1 MATGEEVINYLYG
14 AYIRHLERERL
25 KTKIQIDN
33 ERLCNMITCYPRPS
47 DPIEALF
54 EDRDRFYSCKQHPS
68 INREELD
75 VDD

>member
-25 KTKIQIDN
+25 KTKIQRDN
-33 ERLCNMITCYPRPS
+33 ERLCNMLLSRPS
-47 DPIEALF
+47 DPIEAFF
-54 EDRDRFYSCKQHPS
+54 EDRDRYYSCKQHPS
-68 INREELD
+68 MDREELD

>member
-1 MATGEEVINYLYG
+1 MTTGEEVINYLYG

-33 ERLCNMITCYPRPS
+33 ERLCNMTTCYPRPS
-47 DPIEALF
+47 DPIEAFF
-54 EDRDRFYSCKQHPS
+54 EDRHIYYICKQHSS

>member
-1 MATGEEVINYLYG
+1 MTTGEKVINYLYG

-25 KTKIQIDN
+25 KTKIQRDS
-33 ERLCNMITCYPRPS
+33 ERLCNMITCRPIPS
-47 DPIEALF
+47 DPIEAFF
-54 EDRDRFYSCKQHPS
+54 EDRHIYYICKQHSS

>member
-33 ERLCNMITCYPRPS
+33 ERLCNMITCCPRPS
-47 DPIEALF
+47 DPIEAF
-54 EDRDRFYSCKQHPS
+54 FDDRDRFYSCKQHPS
-68 INREELD
+68 IDREELD

>member
-1 MATGEEVINYLYG
+1 MTTGEKVINYLYG

-25 KTKIQIDN
+25 KTKIQRDS
-33 ERLCNMITCYPRPS
+33 ERLCNMITCRPIPS
-47 DPIEALF
+47 DPIEAFF
-54 EDRDRFYSCKQHPS
+54 EDRDRYYSRKQHPS

>member
-1 MATGEEVINYLYG
+1 MTTGEEVINYLYG

-33 ERLCNMITCYPRPS
+33 ERLCNMITCYPRPF
-47 DPIEALF
+47 F
-54 EDRDRFYSCKQHPS
+54 EDRHIYYICKQHSS

>member
-25 KTKIQIDN
+25 KTKIQRDN
-33 ERLCNMITCYPRPS
+33 ERLCNMLLYRPS
-47 DPIEALF
+47 DPIEAFF
-54 EDRDRFYSCKQHPS
+54 EDRDRYYSRKQHPS

>member
-25 KTKIQIDN
+25 KTKIQRDS
-33 ERLCNMITCYPRPS
+33 ERLCNMITCRPIPS
-47 DPIEALF
+47 DPIEAFF
-54 EDRDRFYSCKQHPS
+54 EDRDRFYSRKQHPS
-68 INREELD
+68 INSEELD

>member
-1 MATGEEVINYLYG
+1 MINYLYG

-33 ERLCNMITCYPRPS
+33 EMLCNMITCYPRPS
-47 DPIEALF
+47 DPIEAFF
-54 EDRDRFYSCKQHPS
+54 EDRDRFYSCEQHPS
-68 INREELD
+68 INMEELD

>member
-25 KTKIQIDN
+25 KTKIQRDS
-33 ERLCNMITCYPRPS
+33 ERLCNMITCRPIPS
-47 DPIEALF
+47 DPIEAFF
-54 EDRDRFYSCKQHPS
+54 EDRDRFYSHKQHPS
-68 INREELD
+68 INSEELD

>member
-1 MATGEEVINYLYG
+1 MATGEEVINYLHG

-33 ERLCNMITCYPRPS
+33 ERLCNMITCCPRPS
-47 DPIEALF
+47 DPIEAFF

-68 INREELD
+68 IDREELD

>member
-1 MATGEEVINYLYG
+1 MINYLYG
-14 AYIRHLERERL
+14 ACIRHLERERL

-33 ERLCNMITCYPRPS
+33 ERSCNMITCYPRPP
-47 DPIEALF
+47 DPVEAFL
-54 EDRDRFYSCKQHPS
+54 EDRHVYYICKQHSS